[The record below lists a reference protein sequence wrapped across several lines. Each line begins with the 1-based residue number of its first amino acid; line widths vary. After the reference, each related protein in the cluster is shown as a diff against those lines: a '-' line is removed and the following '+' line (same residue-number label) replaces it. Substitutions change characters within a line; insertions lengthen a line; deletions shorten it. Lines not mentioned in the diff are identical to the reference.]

1 MKNQA
6 FALRLRT
13 LLDEAGIDATQ
24 PAVAR
29 AFGCSVTM
37 AWNYLNGEKLP
48 GMANAIKIATRL
60 GCCVEYLLTGR
71 GPKRPQPPCGD
82 PCASIDVAEL
92 SEKQRAILQETVDAF
107 AESNRRR
114 ATYCG

>member
-6 FALRLRT
+6 FALRFRA
-13 LLDEAGIDATQ
+13 LLEEAGIDATQ

-29 AFGCSVTM
+29 AFGCSITM

-48 GMANAIKIATRL
+48 GMANAIKMATRL

-71 GPKRPQPPCGD
+71 GPKRPQSPLHD
-82 PCASIDVAEL
+82 PDLLIDVTEL

-107 AESNRRR
+107 AESNRHRT
-114 ATYCG
+114 ADCG